1 MPRLLI
7 VWNDQAKQGDYAQAQ
22 GKELPLFNS
31 LSLVDAALLH
41 CRVRFDMAVTCDQ

>member
-7 VWNDQAKQGDYAQAQ
+7 VWNGQAKQGDYAQAQ
-22 GKELPLFNS
+22 GKELLFFNS
-31 LSLVDAALLH
+31 LSLVDAVLLH